1 MYSKDLVPGYPDVVP
16 DFFFFSLQLVHGRY
30 YFVVFQ
36 AYNSRIHSRNK
47 QTVMNSNVN
56 LAICFIIVGPEN
68 KI

>member
-16 DFFFFSLQLVHGRY
+16 DFFFTSAVHGRY
-30 YFVVFQ
+30 YFVVSQ